1 MPPGR
6 GGAARRREEVALG
19 RLPTYLEALSHR
31 DFMTLWVASMSAGAA
46 AWALIVARGWLVW
59 AETESSL
66 WVGLVTFAAMIPRVL
81 VTPLTGYLSDRFDRR
96 VVVAAMF
103 AINTLHNVV
112 LGVLVLFGWAPVW
125 VLVLLAFVNGS
136 ARAAMM
142 PASQALIPNLVPR
155 RLLLNAIALNQ
166 AAGHGSRLVGPAA
179 IAPLLSM
186 VGVEAAFFLC
196 SGLYLVGLV
205 QVLRIRTASTGRIDR
220 SKSLAA
226 NFAAGLTYLYKTP
239 VLLAIVLLA
248 LFHCGL
254 TMSFE
259 SLLPV
264 LSSQELDAE
273 GAGFS
278 YMMMAVGA
286 GALVSV
292 FLLAGLRNDVSKGR
306 LLLNL
311 GVLSGLSPVVLAAA
325 LNMHMALAGAAA
337 MGATQAGFMTLT
349 HTMIQTI
356 VPDGVRGRV
365 GAIYSVHIGGMMAVA
380 NLSNG
385 VLADHIDAPLVLGV
399 GGVAFIVVM
408 FATWNMGVFR
418 RLYTGGLPAQPAPHA
433 AVESR

>member
-1 MPPGR
+1 
-6 GGAARRREEVALG
+6 
-19 RLPTYLEALSHR
+19 
-31 DFMTLWVASMSAGAA
+31 MSAGAA
-46 AWALIVARGWLVW
+46 AWALIIARGWLVW

-66 WVGLVTFAAMIPRVL
+66 WVGVVTFAAMVPRVL

-103 AINTLHNVV
+103 AINMVHNVV
-112 LGVLVLFGWAPVW
+112 LGVLVLADLAPVW

-142 PASQALIPNLVPR
+142 PASQALVPNLVPR

-179 IAPLLSM
+179 IAPLLST

-196 SGLYLVGLV
+196 SGLYFVGLV
-205 QVLRIRTASTGRIDR
+205 QVLRIRTASTGRMDPG
-220 SKSLAA
+220 KSLAT
-226 NFAAGLTYLYKTP
+226 NFAAGVTYLYRTP
-239 VLLAIVLLA
+239 ALLAIVLLA

-264 LSSQELDAE
+264 LSSQQLDAE

-292 FLLAGLRNDVSKGR
+292 FLLAGMRNDASKGR

-325 LNMHMALAGAAA
+325 VNMPMALVGAAA

-349 HTMIQTI
+349 HTMIQAI

-365 GAIYSVHIGGMMAVA
+365 GAIYSVHVGGMMAIA

-385 VLADHIDAPLVLGV
+385 VLADHIDAPLVLGI

-408 FATWNMGVFR
+408 FVTWNLDVFR
-418 RLYTGGLPAQPAPHA
+418 RIYSGGLPGQPTSQA
-433 AVESR
+433 AVEGR

>member
-1 MPPGR
+1 M
-6 GGAARRREEVALG
+6 GGAEESREEAALG
-19 RLPTYLEALSHR
+19 RLPTHLEALSHR
-31 DFMTLWVASMSAGAA
+31 DFLTLWTASMSAGAA
-46 AWALIVARGWLVW
+46 AWALIIARGWLVW

-66 WVGLVTFAAMIPRVL
+66 WVGVVTFAAMAPRVL
-81 VTPLTGYLSDRFDRR
+81 VTPFTGYLSDRFDRR

-103 AINTLHNVV
+103 AINMVHNIV
-112 LGVLVLFGWAPVW
+112 LGMLVLADLAPVW
-125 VLVLLAFVNGS
+125 ALVLLAFVNGS

-155 RLLLNAIALNQ
+155 KLLLNAIALNQ

-186 VGVEAAFFLC
+186 VGVEAAFFFC
-196 SGLYLVGLV
+196 SGLYMAGLV
-205 QVLRIRTASTGRIDR
+205 QVLRIRTASTGRMDPG
-220 SKSLAA
+220 KSLAT
-226 NFAAGLTYLYKTP
+226 NFVAGLTYLYRTP
-239 VLLAIVLLA
+239 ALLAIVLLA

-292 FLLAGLRNDVSKGR
+292 FLLAGMRNDAPKGR

-311 GVLSGLSPVVLAAA
+311 GVLSGLAPVVLAAA
-325 LNMHMALAGAAA
+325 VNMPMALVGAAA

-365 GAIYSVHIGGMMAVA
+365 GAIYSVHVGGMMAVA

-385 VLADHIDAPLVLGV
+385 VLADYIDAPLVLGI
-399 GGVAFIVVM
+399 GGVAFIVAM
-408 FATWNMGVFR
+408 FVTWNLPVYR
-418 RLYTGGLPAQPAPHA
+418 RIYTGGLPGQPASQA
-433 AVESR
+433 AVEGR

>member
-1 MPPGR
+1 M
-6 GGAARRREEVALG
+6 GGAEESREEAALG
-19 RLPTYLEALSHR
+19 RLPTHLEALSHR
-31 DFMTLWVASMSAGAA
+31 DFLTLWTASMSAGAA
-46 AWALIVARGWLVW
+46 AWALIIARGWLVW
-59 AETESSL
+59 AETESSS
-66 WVGLVTFAAMIPRVL
+66 WVGVVTFAAMVPRVL

-103 AINTLHNVV
+103 AINMVHNVV
-112 LGVLVLFGWAPVW
+112 LGVLVLADLAPVW

-142 PASQALIPNLVPR
+142 PASQALVPNLVPR

-186 VGVEAAFFLC
+186 VGVEAAFFFC
-196 SGLYLVGLV
+196 SGLYMVGLV
-205 QVLRIRTASTGRIDR
+205 QVLRIRTASTGRMDPG
-220 SKSLAA
+220 KSLAT
-226 NFAAGLTYLYKTP
+226 NFVAGLTYLYRTP
-239 VLLAIVLLA
+239 ALLAIVLLA

-264 LSSQELDAE
+264 LSSQQLDAE

-292 FLLAGLRNDVSKGR
+292 FLLAGMRNDASKGR

-311 GVLSGLSPVVLAAA
+311 GVLSGLAPVVLAAA
-325 LNMHMALAGAAA
+325 VNMPMALVGAAA

-365 GAIYSVHIGGMMAVA
+365 GAIYSVHVGGMMAVA

-385 VLADHIDAPLVLGV
+385 VLADYIDAPLVLGI
-399 GGVAFIVVM
+399 GGVAFIVAM
-408 FATWNMGVFR
+408 FVTWNLPVYR
-418 RLYTGGLPAQPAPHA
+418 RIYTGGLPGQPASQA
-433 AVESR
+433 AVEGR

>member
-1 MPPGR
+1 M
-6 GGAARRREEVALG
+6 GGAEKSREEAALG
-19 RLPTYLEALSHR
+19 RLPTHLEALSHR
-31 DFMTLWVASMSAGAA
+31 DFLTLWTASMSAGAA
-46 AWALIVARGWLVW
+46 AWALIIARGWLVW

-66 WVGLVTFAAMIPRVL
+66 WVGVVTFAAMAPRVL
-81 VTPLTGYLSDRFDRR
+81 VTPFTGYLSDRFDRR

-103 AINTLHNVV
+103 AINTVHNIV
-112 LGVLVLFGWAPVW
+112 LGMLVLADLAPVW
-125 VLVLLAFVNGS
+125 ALVLLAFVNGS

-186 VGVEAAFFLC
+186 VGVEAALFFC
-196 SGLYLVGLV
+196 SGLYMVGLV
-205 QVLRIRTASTGRIDR
+205 QVLRIRTASTGRMDPG
-220 SKSLAA
+220 KSLAT
-226 NFAAGLTYLYKTP
+226 NFVAGLTYLYRTP
-239 VLLAIVLLA
+239 ALLAIVLLA

-292 FLLAGLRNDVSKGR
+292 FLLAGMRNDAPKGR

-311 GVLSGLSPVVLAAA
+311 GVLSGLAPVVLAAA
-325 LNMHMALAGAAA
+325 VNMPMALVGAAA

-365 GAIYSVHIGGMMAVA
+365 GAIYSVHVGGMMAVA

-385 VLADHIDAPLVLGV
+385 VLADYIDAPLVLGI
-399 GGVAFIVVM
+399 GGVAFIVAM
-408 FATWNMGVFR
+408 FVTWNLPVYR
-418 RLYTGGLPAQPAPHA
+418 RIYTGGLPGQPASQA
-433 AVESR
+433 AVEGR

>member
-1 MPPGR
+1 M
-6 GGAARRREEVALG
+6 GGAEESREEAALG
-19 RLPTYLEALSHR
+19 RLPTHLEALSHR
-31 DFMTLWVASMSAGAA
+31 DFLTLWTASMSAGAA
-46 AWALIVARGWLVW
+46 AWALIIARGWLVW

-66 WVGLVTFAAMIPRVL
+66 WVGVVTFAAMAPRVL
-81 VTPLTGYLSDRFDRR
+81 VTPFTGYLSDRFDRR

-103 AINTLHNVV
+103 AINTVHNIV
-112 LGVLVLFGWAPVW
+112 LGMLVLADLAPVW
-125 VLVLLAFVNGS
+125 ALVLLAFVNGS

-186 VGVEAAFFLC
+186 VGVEAAFFFC
-196 SGLYLVGLV
+196 SGLYMVGLV
-205 QVLRIRTASTGRIDR
+205 QVLRIRTASTGRMDPG
-220 SKSLAA
+220 KSLAT
-226 NFAAGLTYLYKTP
+226 NFVAGLTYLYRTP
-239 VLLAIVLLA
+239 ALLAIVLLA

-292 FLLAGLRNDVSKGR
+292 FLLAGMRNDAPKGR

-311 GVLSGLSPVVLAAA
+311 GVLSGLAPVVLAAA
-325 LNMHMALAGAAA
+325 VNMPMALVGAAA

-365 GAIYSVHIGGMMAVA
+365 GAIYSVHVGGMMAVA

-385 VLADHIDAPLVLGV
+385 VLADYIDAPLVLGI
-399 GGVAFIVVM
+399 GGVAFIVAM
-408 FATWNMGVFR
+408 FVTWNLPVYR
-418 RLYTGGLPAQPAPHA
+418 RIYTGGLPGQPASQA
-433 AVESR
+433 AVEGR

>member
-1 MPPGR
+1 M
-6 GGAARRREEVALG
+6 GGAEESREEAALG
-19 RLPTYLEALSHR
+19 RLPTHLEALSHR
-31 DFMTLWVASMSAGAA
+31 DFLTLWTASMSAGAA
-46 AWALIVARGWLVW
+46 AWALIIARGW
-59 AETESSL
+59 
-66 WVGLVTFAAMIPRVL
+66 
-81 VTPLTGYLSDRFDRR
+81 LSDRFDRR

-103 AINTLHNVV
+103 AINTVHNIV
-112 LGVLVLFGWAPVW
+112 LGMLVLADLAPVW
-125 VLVLLAFVNGS
+125 ALVLLAFVNGS

-186 VGVEAAFFLC
+186 VGVEAALFFC
-196 SGLYLVGLV
+196 SGLYMVGLV
-205 QVLRIRTASTGRIDR
+205 QVLRIRTASTGRMDPG
-220 SKSLAA
+220 KSLAT
-226 NFAAGLTYLYKTP
+226 NFVAGLTYLYRTP
-239 VLLAIVLLA
+239 ALLAIVLLA

-292 FLLAGLRNDVSKGR
+292 FLLAGMRNDAPKGR

-311 GVLSGLSPVVLAAA
+311 GVLSGLAPVVLAAA
-325 LNMHMALAGAAA
+325 VNMPMALVGAAA

-365 GAIYSVHIGGMMAVA
+365 GAIYSVHVGGMMAVA

-385 VLADHIDAPLVLGV
+385 VLADYIDAPLVLGI
-399 GGVAFIVVM
+399 GGVAFIVAM
-408 FATWNMGVFR
+408 FVTWNLPVYR
-418 RLYTGGLPAQPAPHA
+418 RIYTGGLPGQPASQA
-433 AVESR
+433 AVEGR

>member
-1 MPPGR
+1 M
-6 GGAARRREEVALG
+6 GGAEESREEAALG
-19 RLPTYLEALSHR
+19 RLPTHLEALSHR
-31 DFMTLWVASMSAGAA
+31 DFLTLWTASMSAGAA
-46 AWALIVARGWLVW
+46 AWALIIARGWLVW

-66 WVGLVTFAAMIPRVL
+66 WVGVVTFAAMAPRVL
-81 VTPLTGYLSDRFDRR
+81 VTPFTGYLSDRFDRR

-103 AINTLHNVV
+103 AINMVHNIV
-112 LGVLVLFGWAPVW
+112 LGMLVLADLAPVW
-125 VLVLLAFVNGS
+125 ALVLLAFVNGS

-186 VGVEAAFFLC
+186 VGVEAALFFC
-196 SGLYLVGLV
+196 SGLYMVGLV
-205 QVLRIRTASTGRIDR
+205 QVLRIRTASTGRMDPG
-220 SKSLAA
+220 KSLAT
-226 NFAAGLTYLYKTP
+226 NFVAGLTYLYRTP
-239 VLLAIVLLA
+239 ALLAIVLLA

-292 FLLAGLRNDVSKGR
+292 FLLAGMRNDAPKGR

-311 GVLSGLSPVVLAAA
+311 GVLSGLAPVVLAAA
-325 LNMHMALAGAAA
+325 VNMPMALVGAAA

-365 GAIYSVHIGGMMAVA
+365 GAIYSVHVGGMMAVA

-385 VLADHIDAPLVLGV
+385 VLADYIDAPLVLGI
-399 GGVAFIVVM
+399 GGVAFIVAM
-408 FATWNMGVFR
+408 FVTWNLPVYR
-418 RLYTGGLPAQPAPHA
+418 RIYTGGLPGQPASQA
-433 AVESR
+433 AVEGR